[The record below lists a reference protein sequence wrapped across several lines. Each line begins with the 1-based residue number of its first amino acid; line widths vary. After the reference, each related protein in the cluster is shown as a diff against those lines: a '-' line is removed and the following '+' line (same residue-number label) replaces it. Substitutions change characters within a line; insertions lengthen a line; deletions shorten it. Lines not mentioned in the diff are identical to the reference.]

1 MPSKLKTRIE
11 YKCRYDEL
19 ACQLLTGSV
28 NIHQCKTDEE
38 VSELNQKYI
47 ALAKKFIE
55 RVSPPSGEIKA

>member
-55 RVSPPSGEIKA
+55 RVSPPSAK